1 MKYIFLFVI
10 FISLNTYAQVSKETT
25 MFTYTNEAKEEHHV
39 QFIPIA
45 NLPKPVYNKITI
57 ATLDSAAV
65 KLKNIK
71 TFAPRH
77 IAITEINSWFV
88 SVILYNKKRSQFVFD
103 VTGSYLFTMSE
114 Q

>member
-1 MKYIFLFVI
+1 MKYIFLLVV
-10 FISLNTYAQVSKETT
+10 FISLHTYAQVSKETT
-25 MFTYTNEAKEEHHV
+25 MFTYINESMEEHHV
-39 QFIPIA
+39 QFVPIA
-45 NLPKPVYNKITI
+45 NLPKPVYNKITT

-88 SVILYNKKRSQFVFD
+88 SVILFNDKRAQFVFD
-103 VTGSYLFTMSE
+103 ISGSYLFTLNE
-114 Q
+114 N